1 MNIEGGII
9 MKLAD
14 LKAIYINEVYDGNR
28 GAYLRD
34 RRRDYCAA
42 QLRWSCWIDSLCK
55 DGVITQAQYDR
66 ATF

>member
-1 MNIEGGII
+1 

-55 DGVITQAQYDR
+55 DGTV
-66 ATF
+66 